1 LAGSSREFVLSRDGG
16 GVNFFGGCAAPFASL
31 AALGLEFA
39 LFAAFRAGGGGV
51 ALLGC
56 SAPAG
61 FEAFRAG
68 GAELAGLLAGA
79 VTGLAAGAVTG
90 LAAGAL
96 PGLTPGAPAGF
107 AAIVGRSAGLT
118 SVFGRAFGLVA
129 GLYDAAVTGAECPT
143 GIAFG
148 EGASFVTTGWVA
160 SDAGGRAEAAAGRA
174 GPLTLSAVGAT
185 GFADITL
192 GLDTT
197 SADTL
202 TDAAATGCPP

>member
-1 LAGSSREFVLSRDGG
+1 MAASSREFVLSRDGG

-39 LFAAFRAGGGGV
+39 SFSAFRAAGGGV
-51 ALLGC
+51 ALFGC

-68 GAELAGLLAGA
+68 GAELAGLL
-79 VTGLAAGAVTG
+79 AGAVTG

>member
-1 LAGSSREFVLSRDGG
+1 MAASSREFVLSRDGG
-16 GVNFFGGCAAPFASL
+16 GVNFFGGCAAPYASL

-39 LFAAFRAGGGGV
+39 LFSAFRAGVGGA

-61 FEAFRAG
+61 FEALRAG
-68 GAELAGLLAGA
+68 GAGLAGLLAG
-79 VTGLAAGAVTG
+79 GVTG

-96 PGLTPGAPAGF
+96 PGLAPSAPAGF

-118 SVFGRAFGLVA
+118 LVFGRAFGLVA
-129 GLYDAAVTGAECPT
+129 GLYAAAVKGAECPT

-148 EGASFVTTGWVA
+148 EGAIFVTTGWLA

-185 GFADITL
+185 GFADITW

-197 SADTL
+197 SAETL
-202 TDAAATGCPP
+202 TEAAATGCPP